1 VERHTGF
8 GVVCE
13 EENSVCVRAE
23 KQKSLS
29 LSLPVAMPSR
39 GDWQRVLNGVS
50 LVLQEAARNEVRVG
64 DAQRGKASSI
74 AFAGRST
81 RAQ

>member
-1 VERHTGF
+1 
-8 GVVCE
+8 
-13 EENSVCVRAE
+13 
-23 KQKSLS
+23 
-29 LSLPVAMPSR
+29 MPSR

-64 DAQRGKASSI
+64 DAQRGEASSI
-74 AFAGRST
+74 AFAGALEDA

>member
-1 VERHTGF
+1 MWVGLRRVKNHSF
-8 GVVCE
+8 PF
-13 EENSVCVRAE
+13 
-23 KQKSLS
+23 
-29 LSLPVAMPSR
+29 PVAMPSR

-64 DAQRGKASSI
+64 DAQRGEASSI
-74 AFAGRST
+74 AFAGALEDA